1 MKTQFKKP
9 RRRPAMKKMKTK
21 RVAKLSKPMT
31 LAVKRI
37 IHKEVEN
44 KYVTSYP
51 ARADSIFPGQ
61 LWASAGSGVLQL
73 PYIRNN
79 STLVNIVPIM
89 PPIAQGLGDFNRV
102 GDKVRPLR
110 MTIHFDVSMFSK
122 NVNANFLLCRLLCL
136 SDKSIRDTEA
146 LIYNTLP
153 GQPGTPVDTQLF
165 DYGNGTNGAF
175 NGSPYDVNWRVN
187 RKRYT
192 VHHDRVFKLVKGYG
206 QLPHSTNEVPYAGS
220 IQNIDHWQT
229 QRFTLRIK
237 CPAELKY
244 ESDSRLFPTNFAP
257 FWALG
262 FVQPDG
268 DGTVDYLANQVMVNY
283 TTHFDYEDA

>member
-1 MKTQFKKP
+1 
-9 RRRPAMKKMKTK
+9 
-21 RVAKLSKPMT
+21 MT

-51 ARADSIFPGQ
+51 ARADASQPGQ
-61 LWASAGSGVLQL
+61 PWAAAGTGVLQV
-73 PYIRNN
+73 PSIRNN
-79 STLVNIVPIM
+79 VTLSNIVPIM
-89 PPIAQGLGDFNRV
+89 PPIAQGLTDSSRV
-102 GDKVRPLR
+102 GDKIRPLS
-110 MTIHFDVSMFSK
+110 MSIHFDVSMFSK
-122 NVNANFLLCRLLCL
+122 NVNANFLLVRLLCL
-136 SDKSIRDTEA
+136 SDKAIKT
-146 LIYNTLP
+146 TLDLP
-153 GQPGTPVDTQLF
+153 FTAGSHVGTPVDTQLF
-165 DYGNGTNGAF
+165 DYGNGVNGGF

-220 IQNIDHWQT
+220 VQCIDHWMT
-229 QRFTLRIK
+229 QRFTLKIK
-237 CPAELKY
+237 CPKELKY
-244 ESDSRLFPTNFAP
+244 QTDLDLFPTNFAP
-257 FWALG
+257 FWAVG

-268 DGTVDYLANQVMVNY
+268 DGTVDYLANQIMVNY